1 VGEHLPEGRP
11 SNRRP
16 LRKMVFR
23 YSDNRLD
30 VDRIL
35 LGGTGTAAVKVS
47 QRHPNEA
54 RQHPELDHAPGV
66 RAQWHARNCV
76 RRWLIAARW
85 PTVLSWRTVLRRR
98 AIAGCRPIS
107 VRRGLITKRWSTV
120 AGRWAIAG
128 RRPIS
133 VRRWPITRRWRTILG
148 PWSVGGRRP
157 MSIRRWPITRRWRTI
172 LGPWS
177 VGGWRP
183 ITIRQR
189 IITRWRRGHTLGSGA
204 IRQRAHGEQRCG
216 GGNRSAKMAHHILCS
231 VSRLGSTR
239 QSAGCSG
246 RHRDKALRSAVGGR
260 PAVPGGASRRAK
272 LTASMRP
279 DAVELFRSVFR
290 SSSRC

>member
-1 VGEHLPEGRP
+1 VGEHLP
-11 SNRRP
+11 
-16 LRKMVFR
+16 
-23 YSDNRLD
+23 
-30 VDRIL
+30 
-35 LGGTGTAAVKVS
+35 
-47 QRHPNEA
+47 
-54 RQHPELDHAPGV
+54 LDHAPGV
-66 RAQWHARNCV
+66 RARRHARNCV
-76 RRWLIAARW
+76 RRWLVGAR
-85 PTVLSWRTVLRRR
+85 WRTVLGRQ

-107 VRRGLITKRWSTV
+107 VRRGLITKWWSTV

-133 VRRWPITRRWRTILG
+133 VRRWWPITRRWRTILG
-148 PWSVGGRRP
+148 PRAVGGRRP

-183 ITIRQR
+183 ITIRR
-189 IITRWRRGHTLGSGA
+189 RVITRWRRGRTLGSGA

-246 RHRDKALRSAVGGR
+246 RHRDKALRSAIGGR
-260 PAVPGGASRRAK
+260 PAVLGGASRRAN
-272 LTASMRP
+272 LTPSDP
-279 DAVELFRSVFR
+279 HELR
-290 SSSRC
+290 